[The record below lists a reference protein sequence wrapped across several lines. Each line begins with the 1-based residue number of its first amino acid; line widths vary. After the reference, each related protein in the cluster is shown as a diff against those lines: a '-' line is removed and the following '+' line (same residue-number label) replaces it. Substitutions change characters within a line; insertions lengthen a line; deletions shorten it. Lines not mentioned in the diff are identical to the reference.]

1 MAIYTDVYFVSYS
14 VYYDESLVYIG
25 NMILEFP
32 EYRNKT
38 TFLEDTT
45 KDIVDDWDFK
55 EKLDEYK
62 NLTGEDYINQNE
74 IKIIFNSVAK
84 L

>member
-14 VYYDESLVYIG
+14 VYYDDSLVYIG

-32 EYRNKT
+32 EHRNKT
-38 TFLEDTT
+38 AFLEDAT

-62 NLTGEDYINQNE
+62 NLTGEGYIYQDQ

>member
-14 VYYDESLVYIG
+14 VYYDDSLVYIG

-32 EYRNKT
+32 EHQNKT
-38 TFLEDTT
+38 TFLEDAT
-45 KDIVDDWDFK
+45 KDIVADRDFE

-62 NLTGEDYINQNE
+62 NLSGEDYIYTDQ